1 MDAYLPFLS
10 VFFSRAFWVCCCL
23 PSSPFFF
30 CPFLAFGRQELS
42 SKILFGEDDKNTPL
56 RPDPTFLKPEKK
68 KKKKEDF
75 GAPKAKTNHH
85 LKKLDALEN
94 TSLVREEIDYNGG
107 TCFV

>member
-1 MDAYLPFLS
+1 VPAIFER
-10 VFFSRAFWVCCCL
+10 VFSRAFLDDVL
-23 PSSPFFF
+23 FAFFSFFF
-30 CPFLAFGRQELS
+30 VLFWHLGDKS
-42 SKILFGEDDKNTPL
+42 SL
-56 RPDPTFLKPEKK
+56 LKFFKARKK

-94 TSLVREEIDYNGG
+94 TTLVREEIDYNGG

>member
-1 MDAYLPFLS
+1 LS
-10 VFFSRAFWVCCCL
+10 FFWHLGDKSSLLKFFSGKTTKAAR
-23 PSSPFFF
+23 
-30 CPFLAFGRQELS
+30 
-42 SKILFGEDDKNTPL
+42 
-56 RPDPTFLKPEKK
+56 KK

-94 TSLVREEIDYNGG
+94 TFLLVREEIDYNGG